1 MSASE
6 CVCSC
11 MYKCESVFVYG
22 YESEWECVCLCECI
36 NALESVYDCVRLC
49 MNASESVYICVYM
62 YLWFSILFSSL
73 PSGDLQKL
81 CPRKCSQWMIIFCF
95 NWITQHV
102 TVHWT
107 PIRWATGLL
116 HWARNTSATVLL
128 HWITQQVNYRATL
141 LNRSVTEPL
150 HWTGQL
156 PWYSSATTQIP
167 LTLQRPTLLM
177 EFLTVQH
184 KIRWP

>member
-81 CPRKCSQWMIIFCF
+81 CPRKCSQWMVIFCF
-95 NWITQHV
+95 TES
-102 TVHWT
+102 
-107 PIRWATGLL
+107 P
-116 HWARNTSATVLL
+116 NTSLFTEHPLGELPVYFIEHAT
-128 HWITQQVNYRATL
+128 R
-141 LNRSVTEPL
+141 
-150 HWTGQL
+150 QL
-156 PWYSSATTQIP
+156 PCHFIEQVSYHG
-167 LTLQRPTLLM
+167 TLRPPHK
-177 EFLTVQH
+177 FRSPCNGQH
-184 KIRWP
+184 YWWNS